1 VKCKARKA
9 SSEDFLDGATV
20 ECSTTVRWPKQEEG
34 EIQLSLDGFAHRCER
49 LDLQVEPFPVEFNP
63 KGFEGET
70 QGSCARYEVAT
81 PKNLANPICG

>member
-1 VKCKARKA
+1 VKYEAREA
-9 SSEDFLDGATV
+9 SSEDALGGATV
-20 ECSTTVRWPKQEEG
+20 ECSTPARWSEQEEDKTW
-34 EIQLSLDGFAHRCER
+34 LSVDGFAHRCER
-49 LDLQVEPFPVEFNP
+49 VDLQVKPFPVEFNP